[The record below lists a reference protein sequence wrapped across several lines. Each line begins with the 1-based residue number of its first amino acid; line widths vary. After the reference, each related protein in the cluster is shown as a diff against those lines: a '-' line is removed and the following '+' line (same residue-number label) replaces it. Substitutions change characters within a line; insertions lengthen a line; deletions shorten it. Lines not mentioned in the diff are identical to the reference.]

1 MKKTKLNKVSS
12 SQAIRNRNVSKY
24 KKTLIRRCGERCFI
38 CGKNAQIDLVHIIRR
53 SYSSVLYDNEKNMIL
68 GCRTCHE
75 LFDDGDARQL
85 LNYKPFSAILKRMK
99 TLDEFYYNRYV
110 SKRKLE

>member
-1 MKKTKLNKVSS
+1 LKRTKLNKVSS
-12 SQAIRNRNVSKY
+12 SQVIKTRNVSKY
-24 KKTLIRRCGERCFI
+24 KKALIRRVGERCFI
-38 CGKNAQIDLVHIIRR
+38 CGKNTHVDLVHIIRR
-53 SYSSVLYDNEKNMIL
+53 SYSSVLYDSERNMIL

-75 LFDDGDARQL
+75 LFDDGDASQL
-85 LNYKPFSAILKRMK
+85 LKYKSFTAILKRMK